1 MDWMQEGGG
10 RSPATSSQEKK
21 IPHKRV
27 HWRALALPDANR
39 KLPGHIVEVTDS
51 SLSLQAR
58 YTFPVGTNLQI
69 AIFVPDSVDRSRSHV
84 VQIDGRVSFQVMRGD
99 EVQTGLNVRFPDSVR
114 STILA
119 AVQQEK

>member
-1 MDWMQEGGG
+1 M
-10 RSPATSSQEKK
+10 
-21 IPHKRV
+21 
-27 HWRALALPDANR
+27 ALPDANR